1 MTRGVLF
8 RGRMRFGVELRV
20 AAISALFLVLI
31 AVNVILTGISLSR
44 SRDDSHA
51 INLAGRQRML
61 SQKITRDA
69 SALVRGEPVKD
80 DLQKSLTLFDE
91 SLAALLDGDAAQG
104 IAAARDEQV
113 RVRLEHVL
121 NEWKLFRPHVDIL
134 VQGSSFGNGM
144 QDLLRQNEDLAA
156 KLEETARAFPQ
167 SKLDGKPAQVALG
180 AGLRA
185 QLQKLNKELLSL
197 IGTAGNPLGAPAE
210 TVALLDKTV
219 NTLLAGDA
227 ALGVAASRDPQVRTH
242 LEAAQK
248 MWEPLRSQAL
258 KLIEVGPRLR
268 QSLQAVNGRNEQL
281 LETLNDAVAYLETS
295 GVTRLQDLQSNQR
308 LSLFL
313 GFMVA
318 LAGLAITRLFVVRP
332 VAQSARNLAIS
343 SAQILSASK
352 ELEDEA
358 QSQCEALEDVTQTV
372 QSLTESA
379 TRISESAEGVRVN
392 AERSRQ
398 TTDLTVKRFEELSA
412 RTTRV
417 AELLETIRQIA
428 ERSDL
433 LALNA
438 SLEGSRAGEAGRAFS
453 LVAKEIRRLAEA
465 VGASVV
471 DVKKLVTDIRESGA
485 ATVQASDEARKL
497 AQSTAEASAEISMT
511 TQRQRNAT
519 IQLAESMQSISAV
532 LSRSTISTRETRAA
546 AQDLKRQAERL
557 SAVVA
562 RVQG

>member
-44 SRDDSHA
+44 SRDDSRA